1 MRDDEAPRPLEDH
14 PLSEVGAL
22 PVFSIVGLSL
32 IAAALAVSALL
43 GIFA

>member
-1 MRDDEAPRPLEDH
+1 MRDDKALGPLEDH
-14 PLSEVGAL
+14 PFSEAGAL

-32 IAAALAVSALL
+32 IAAALAVSALV